1 MRRHLL
7 DILACPIDKHYPLE
21 LHELTS
27 QGDLI
32 VEGALSCSRCGRFYP
47 IIDEIPVMLPDELRD
62 QKEDLHF
69 LSKWV
74 ARLPAKIVYEGLPVR
89 LSRET

>member
-1 MRRHLL
+1 
-7 DILACPIDKHYPLE
+7 
-21 LHELTS
+21 
-27 QGDLI
+27 
-32 VEGALSCSRCGRFYP
+32 
-47 IIDEIPVMLPDELRD
+47 MLPDELRD